1 MSNQTKGLAAL
12 LAAHGRSGDTELMHV
27 TKGEIAALNRIK
39 RGIDGKDLPRN
50 PKTGLTEANFFRD
63 WAPQIGMGLGA
74 AAGIAA
80 APFTAGTSLAV
91 TPAVAAALGGAA
103 GGGLGS
109 MARGDDTNT
118 ALLNTAAG
126 GIGGYGI
133 GSMAAGLGAGAAA
146 SGASGSTGA
155 GLTAG
160 APGALPA
167 TATAAPAEV
176 ALTGAPT
183 STANAFAPSAAG
195 ATGETLGTTNLF
207 SQSMDSGIKLYEGGA
222 GGTGLQMP
230 SASAGTGL
238 KFGTG
243 TTMAGTNTGAGLQA
257 TPEIAKTMGT
267 GSAQGTNWGYL
278 GTKEALGDVIP
289 VGMSAAAMAP
299 GADTTMAETTGV
311 DMSLPRTE
319 VYYTP
324 TGERRTR
331 VIDRPRYGNINMA
344 EGGLTFSDYDAADAS
359 AGGGYAP
366 GGGIGYAGGGGI
378 DMVRQMQP
386 GGAWG
391 NLTADA
397 YGVMHE
403 NMPGFIND
411 ATPGGFLGAT
421 TPGKQQYL
429 RKQDEEEER
438 KRREQQEGLAAALK
452 AQQTAD
458 FNQKW
463 SDRYGAPVTMASGGY
478 TGPQGRD
485 AIEAIMKMNQRKE
498 ENAFEHPAIR
508 KIAGQNV
515 TQADF
520 DKWNA
525 SRQAPNAFESP
536 VIRHIACQN
545 VTQADVDNWNQRQ
558 QDYANRSYAGGG
570 IANLGH
576 YSDGGSLLRGPGD
589 GVSDSIPA
597 TIEGKRPARLA
608 DGEFVIPARAVSELG
623 NGSTEA
629 GSKQLYAM
637 LDRIAKKR
645 KKGKGL
651 AYESNPK
658 KLMPV

>member
-378 DMVRQMQP
+378 GFIDSMQP
-386 GGAWG
+386 GGKWG
-391 NLTADA
+391 DVTTDA
-397 YGVMHE
+397 YMA
-403 NMPGFIND
+403 INKNEPQWLKD
-411 ATPGGFLGAT
+411 VQPGGFIGATQPGRLGA
-421 TPGKQQYL
+421 QR
-429 RKQDEEEER
+429 RKEDEERAKQEEAAGIAAAA
-438 KRREQQEGLAAALK
+438 KAKDDAAFQQKWTDRYSQGFAEGGEAFYVSPHQVGNYRGEAYKDDSGTIRTRAVDMTPKAPEGLGDLFSGLFGGRSRENNEDATMWAMLAALSGK
-452 AQQTAD
+452 KMAHGGL
-458 FNQKW
+458 
-463 SDRYGAPVTMASGGY
+463 SD
-478 TGPQGRD
+478 
-485 AIEAIMKMNQRKE
+485 
-498 ENAFEHPAIR
+498 
-508 KIAGQNV
+508 
-515 TQADF
+515 
-520 DKWNA
+520 
-525 SRQAPNAFESP
+525 
-536 VIRHIACQN
+536 
-545 VTQADVDNWNQRQ
+545 
-558 QDYANRSYAGGG
+558 
-570 IANLGH
+570 LGH

>member
-12 LAAHGRSGDTELMHV
+12 LAAHGRNGDTELMHV
-27 TKGEIAALNRIK
+27 TKGEIEALNRVK
-39 RGIDGKDLPRN
+39 RGVDGKDLPRN

-109 MARGDDTNT
+109 MARGDDTQT

-146 SGASGSTGA
+146 SGAGGTGSA
-155 GLTAG
+155 GLTAT
-160 APGALPA
+160 PGALPA
-167 TATAAPAEV
+167 TATAAPADV

-183 STANAFAPSAAG
+183 STANAFAPGATG

-207 SQSMDSGIKLYEGGA
+207 SQSMDTGMKMYEGGA

-230 SASAGTGL
+230 STAGTGL

-257 TPEIAKTMGT
+257 TPEVAKTMGT
-267 GSAQGTNWGYL
+267 GNAQGTNWGYL
-278 GTKEALGDVIP
+278 GTKEALGDAIP
-289 VGMSAAAMAP
+289 IGMSAAAMAP
-299 GADTTMAETTGV
+299 GADNTMAETTGV
-311 DMSLPRTE
+311 DMSLPGTE

-331 VIDRPRYGNINMA
+331 VIDRPRYGNVNMA
-344 EGGLTFSDYDAADAS
+344 EGGLTFSDYDAADVGS
-359 AGGGYAP
+359 DGGYAP
-366 GGGIGYAGGGGI
+366 GGIATYAGGGGI
-378 DMVRQMQP
+378 GFIESIQP
-386 GGAWG
+386 GGTWG
-391 NLTADA
+391 DVTADA
-397 YGVMHE
+397 YGVMHK

-411 ATPGGFLGAT
+411 ATPGGFIGAT

-429 RKQDEEEER
+429 RKQEEEEER
-438 KRREQQEGLAAALK
+438 KRREQQEGVAAALK

-463 SDRYGAPVTMASGGY
+463 SDRYGAPVTMA
-478 TGPQGRD
+478 
-485 AIEAIMKMNQRKE
+485 E
-498 ENAFEHPAIR
+498 
-508 KIAGQNV
+508 
-515 TQADF
+515 
-520 DKWNA
+520 
-525 SRQAPNAFESP
+525 
-536 VIRHIACQN
+536 
-545 VTQADVDNWNQRQ
+545 
-558 QDYANRSYAGGG
+558 GG
-570 IANLGH
+570 ISSLGH
-576 YSDGGSLLRGPGD
+576 YSDGGQMLRGPGD

-597 TIEGKRPARLA
+597 SIEGKRPARLA

-637 LDRIAKKR
+637 LDRIAAKR

-651 AYESNPK
+651 AYEANPK

>member
-1 MSNQTKGLAAL
+1 MSAQTKGLAAL
-12 LAAHGRSGDTELMHV
+12 LAAHGRNGDTELMHV
-27 TKGEIAALNRIK
+27 TKGEIEALNRVK

-50 PKTGLTEANFFRD
+50 PKTGLTEANFFRQ

-109 MARGDDTNT
+109 MARGDDTQT

-126 GIGGYGI
+126 GVGGYGI

-155 GLTAG
+155 GLTAT
-160 APGALPA
+160 PGALPA
-167 TATAAPAEV
+167 TATAAPADV

-183 STANAFAPSAAG
+183 STANAFAPGATG

-207 SQSMDSGIKLYEGGA
+207 SQSMDTGIKMYEGGA

-230 SASAGTGL
+230 STAGTGL

-257 TPEIAKTMGT
+257 TPEVAKTMGT
-267 GSAQGTNWGYL
+267 SGAQGTNWGYL
-278 GTKEALGDVIP
+278 GTKEALGDAIP

-299 GADTTMAETTGV
+299 GADNTMAETTGV
-311 DMSLPRTE
+311 DMSLPGTE

-331 VIDRPRYGNINMA
+331 VIDRPRYGNVNMA
-344 EGGLTFSDYDAADAS
+344 SGGNVYGQYDGVEEAAD
-359 AGGGYAP
+359 GGYTPGGDLNYANGGVARFGG
-366 GGGIGYAGGGGI
+366 GGGIGFI
-378 DMVRQMQP
+378 ESIQP
-386 GGAWG
+386 GGTWG
-391 NLTADA
+391 DVTADA
-397 YGVMHE
+397 YGVMHK

-411 ATPGGFLGAT
+411 ATPGGFIGAT

-429 RKQDEEEER
+429 RKQEEEEER
-438 KRREQQEGLAAALK
+438 KRREQQEGIAAALK

-463 SDRYGAPVTMASGGY
+463 SDRYGAPVQMAEGGQAFYTSPSQVGQYRGEAFRDDQGTLRTRAVDMAPPSSNMPTNWGQAFDSVGGLLGIIQKRKQAAEAARASLAGYGDGMASGG
-478 TGPQGRD
+478 
-485 AIEAIMKMNQRKE
+485 
-498 ENAFEHPAIR
+498 
-508 KIAGQNV
+508 V
-515 TQADF
+515 AD
-520 DKWNA
+520 
-525 SRQAPNAFESP
+525 
-536 VIRHIACQN
+536 
-545 VTQADVDNWNQRQ
+545 
-558 QDYANRSYAGGG
+558 
-570 IANLGH
+570 LGH

-597 TIEGKRPARLA
+597 SIEGKRPARLA

-637 LDRIAKKR
+637 LDRIAAKR

-651 AYESNPK
+651 AYEANPK
-658 KLMPV
+658 KLLPV